1 MSDTKNNLAFRLI
14 YLAIGLVLGVLF
26 VLAPIKYA
34 AGLTIGLGFAVFTF
48 FQPKISYMLFF
59 FGMLIIPNDYWNNM
73 LILLSAFG
81 YAALF
86 ALNFFLDKN
95 KGLNA
100 GTIAPSLILFTF
112 FAVLSLF
119 TGFGAMDSVRVF
131 AIMLGCI
138 IHSVLIFNF
147 VETKED
153 LRILILIL
161 AAAVALTSLFGL
173 YQYIAG
179 IEIKAEFTD
188 LTQSQGLSRLFSTMA
203 NSNNDA
209 ESWVMLLPFIIAMMI
224 TTSCDTKRVVLA
236 GVIGLCVIA
245 LMLTYSRSGYLA
257 LLAAAGIFVLIV
269 SPKLVPVGIL
279 ALIIMIP
286 FLPESLK
293 ARVLTI
299 GKDTSS
305 KYRLLIWEGVFR
317 MFEDFWI
324 TGIGMGPK
332 AFTSIYRDYA
342 HVNAKPAM
350 HSHNVFLSVLAE
362 IGIGGFISF
371 MAYLFKTFRAG
382 IVAQIK
388 NVDPE
393 MKIYLAAG
401 VASLTAFCVFSLVE
415 YVWFYPRVMLIFWLV
430 TGLVLSMAR
439 MNYTKEQ
446 TGLE

>member
-1 MSDTKNNLAFRLI
+1 MSNANNNLAFRLI
-14 YLAIGLVLGVLF
+14 YLAIGLVLGALFIVL
-26 VLAPIKYA
+26 PIKYA
-34 AGLTIGLGFAVFTF
+34 LVLTVGAGFAVFTF

-59 FGMLIIPNDYWNNM
+59 FGMLIIPYDYWNNM
-73 LILLSAFG
+73 LILLSAFA
-81 YAALF
+81 YAAIF
-86 ALNFFLDKN
+86 ALNYFLDKN
-95 KGLNA
+95 KGLDMKSL
-100 GTIAPSLILFTF
+100 APSLILFAF
-112 FAVLSLF
+112 FSILSLF
-119 TGFGAMDSVRVF
+119 TGFGGMDSVRVF
-131 AIMLGCI
+131 AIMFGCL
-138 IHSVLIFNF
+138 IHSVLILNF
-147 VETKED
+147 IETKKD
-153 LRILILIL
+153 LQTLILIL

-173 YQYIAG
+173 YQYSAG

-188 LTQSQGLSRLFSTMA
+188 LAQSQGLSRLFSTMA

-209 ESWVMLLPFIIAMMI
+209 ESWVMLLPFIIAMML
-224 TTSCDTKRVVLA
+224 TTVCDTKRVVLA

-245 LMLTYSRSGYLA
+245 LVLTYSRSGYLA
-257 LLAAAGIFVLIV
+257 LLASIGIFVLMV

-286 FLPESLK
+286 FLPKSLTD
-293 ARVLTI
+293 RLLTI

-305 KYRLLIWEGVFR
+305 KYRLLIWEGVLR
-317 MFEDFWI
+317 MLKDFWI

-371 MAYLFKTFRAG
+371 MAYLFRTFRSG

-388 NVDPE
+388 ATDPE

-401 VASLTAFCVFSLVE
+401 ISSLTAFCVFSLAE

-430 TGLVLSMAR
+430 TGLVLSMAKMGAER
-439 MNYTKEQ
+439 
-446 TGLE
+446 